1 MIRVRSG
8 GRGTVERIF
17 LSAVFLKGEVIM
29 NRLSGKGYAFFLPS
43 VLIFFVFYY
52 WPLLVNLGLSFFS
65 WNMVSAK
72 AKFVGIRN
80 YIVIIQSPEFYQVV
94 GNTILFIVFLLVF
107 NFILPYFYSYMIAH
121 MLKYGKTIY
130 RSLLFLPSLLSLAV
144 ASIIFLWIYNP
155 MAGPVNEIVKMF
167 GGTSPRWFKEPYIV
181 LFSISS
187 IIGWKVFGYNMILLL
202 AAMVSVPR
210 EIIEAARLEN
220 ASDWIIFKKI
230 ILPQTSSSAMYVF
243 VITVVFGLQYVMVP
257 VNMLTQG
264 GPDQG
269 SANLVY
275 AIYQYAFVFYQTGKS
290 AAYAMI
296 TMMLFTLF
304 LGWRSRV
311 ADKKV
316 YYEN

>member
-1 MIRVRSG
+1 
-8 GRGTVERIF
+8 
-17 LSAVFLKGEVIM
+17 
-29 NRLSGKGYAFFLPS
+29 
-43 VLIFFVFYY
+43 
-52 WPLLVNLGLSFFS
+52 
-65 WNMVSAK
+65 
-72 AKFVGIRN
+72 
-80 YIVIIQSPEFYQVV
+80 
-94 GNTILFIVFLLVF
+94 
-107 NFILPYFYSYMIAH
+107 
-121 MLKYGKTIY
+121 
-130 RSLLFLPSLLSLAV
+130 
-144 ASIIFLWIYNP
+144 
-155 MAGPVNEIVKMF
+155 MAGPVNEIVKMV

-275 AIYQYAFVFYQTGKS
+275 VIYQYAFVFYQTGKS